1 MDAHWY
7 SVATTLDLGDLGKSW
22 RTGIQYKSTKQ
33 LHKYNECC
41 FPTFLENLLLA

>member
-22 RTGIQYKSTKQ
+22 RTGIQDKSIKQ
-33 LHKYNECC
+33 LQKHNDYQTL
-41 FPTFLENLLLA
+41 FRNLLLA